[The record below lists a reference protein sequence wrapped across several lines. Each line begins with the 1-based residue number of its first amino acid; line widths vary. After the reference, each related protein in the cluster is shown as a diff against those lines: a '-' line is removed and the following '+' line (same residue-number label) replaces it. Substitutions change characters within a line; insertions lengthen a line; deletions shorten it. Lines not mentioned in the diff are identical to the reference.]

1 MSGKKQE
8 RREQAAAD
16 EARLGRALF
25 RRRVALALL
34 CAFLF
39 LCGLGAQVGPWW
51 DTYVGEKQI
60 GETMS
65 GREFLAHRY
74 EALEGEPDPNDP
86 LAKYRRKRIETPKPL
101 IPANAAALLCVLA
114 FLIAS
119 YDLVAD
125 ADVQMPTFLISL
137 GIAGIAAYVGYRVW
151 QDNSV
156 LDEVLRGQLL
166 EQMKTGNKPNQ
177 TLPRWVPRWG
187 YALFL
192 STAPVLLLTSTYLTF
207 VADRGGGEK
216 S

>member
-1 MSGKKQE
+1 VSGKKQE

-16 EARLGRALF
+16 EARLARALF
-25 RRRVALALL
+25 RRRVALALY
-34 CAFLF
+34 CAFLL

-65 GREFLAHRY
+65 GRDFLAHSY

-101 IPANAAALLCVLA
+101 IPANAAALLCVVA

-125 ADVQMPTFLISL
+125 ADVQLPTFLISL
-137 GIAGIAAYVGYRVW
+137 GIAGIAGYVGYRVW

-166 EQMKTGNKPNQ
+166 EQMKTGNKPDQ

-192 STAPVLLLTSTYLTF
+192 SAAPVLLLTSTYLTF

>member
-8 RREQAAAD
+8 RRDRAAAE
-16 EARLGRALF
+16 EARLGRTLF
-25 RRRVALALL
+25 RRRVALALY

-51 DTYVGEKQI
+51 DTFVGEKQI

-65 GREFLAHRY
+65 GRDFLAQRY

-101 IPANAAALLCVLA
+101 IPANAAALLCVVA

-125 ADVQMPTFLISL
+125 ADVQLPTFLISL
-137 GIAGIAAYVGYRVW
+137 GIAGIAGFVAYRVW

-166 EQMKTGNKPNQ
+166 EQMKEGNKPNQ
-177 TLPRWVPRWG
+177 ALPRWVPRWG

-192 STAPVLLLTSTYLTF
+192 STAPVLLITSTYLTF

>member
-8 RREQAAAD
+8 RREQAAA
-16 EARLGRALF
+16 EGARFSRVLF
-25 RRRVALALL
+25 RRRVALALY
-34 CAFLF
+34 CVFLV

-51 DTYVGEKQI
+51 DTFVGEKQI

-65 GREFLAHRY
+65 GREFLSHRF
-74 EALEGEPDPNDP
+74 EPLTSDPDPSDP
-86 LAKYRRKRIETPKPL
+86 MAKYRRKRIETPKPL
-101 IPANAAALLCVLA
+101 IPANAAALLCVVA
-114 FLIAS
+114 FLFAS

-125 ADVQMPTFLISL
+125 ADVQLPTFLISL
-137 GIAGIAAYVGYRVW
+137 GIAGIAGYVGYRVW

-156 LDEVLRGQLL
+156 LEEVLHGHLL
-166 EQMKTGNKPNQ
+166 TQMQAGNQPNQ
-177 TLPRWVPRWG
+177 PLPRWVPRWG